1 MASTRKSTQLQ
12 IRLTRA
18 EKAAMQQAARSAGM
32 DLSAYVLS
40 RVHSPAAA
48 EFGRCLSGC
57 RELGEARLNLAA
69 LNSLLSRLT
78 AGELAEAVG
87 PPPPAGMSRRL
98 ENYVAAMVEQACA
111 NARIPAPA
119 WAGAIAPLV
128 EPLFG
133 SELVSLRLYLLTHS
147 PPAFRRR
154 NLFIDATLGAQV

>member
-1 MASTRKSTQLQ
+1 MANTPKSAQLQ

-18 EKAAMQQAARSAGM
+18 EKTAMQQAARRAGL

-40 RVHSPAAA
+40 RVHSPAAT
-48 EFGRCLSGC
+48 EFARCLTGR
-57 RELGEARLNLAA
+57 RELGGARLSLAA

-87 PPPPAGMSRRL
+87 SAPPPGMSPDL

-111 NARIPAPA
+111 NARIPAPP
-119 WAGAIAPLV
+119 WTSVIAPLV
-128 EPLFG
+128 EPLFA
-133 SELVSLRLYLLTHS
+133 SELASLRLYLLTHS

-154 NLFIDATLGAQV
+154 NLFVDATLGAQV